1 MLRRLKQTVQIQL
14 PGADM
19 KKLLSFLAS
28 IGEML
33 HALLYQHMSRSGLI
47 LHSNAGY
54 GPLEMQS
61 FAAQFYPN
69 APNGEP
75 PKLTMVPF
83 AFPLTFGA
91 LAPAATLNA
100 IVTVPAN
107 ADFLLLAIHHH
118 ATIAAAAQTVS
129 TKVAPCVRMLITD
142 TGSSESFTNA
152 PVDLEN
158 YSQNDGKENALA
170 FPRLIGGLT
179 SLNIQVTSFAAAET
193 YNPLEIFL
201 EGIRIRRLN

>member
-1 MLRRLKQTVQIQL
+1 MLATFKKFVKAL
-14 PGADM
+14 GA
-19 KKLLSFLAS
+19 AV
-28 IGEML
+28 GESL
-33 HALLYQHMSRSGLI
+33 HALLFMHMARNGLV
-47 LHSNAGY
+47 LFSNAAY

-69 APNGEP
+69 GADGSP

-83 AFPLTFGA
+83 AFPLTYPA
-91 LAPAATLNA
+91 LAPGVTLNL

-129 TKVAPCVRMLITD
+129 TKTAPCVRMLITD

-179 SLNIQVTSFAAAET
+179 SLNVQVTSFAAAET

-201 EGIRIRRLN
+201 EGIRIRKLN